1 MPLHDRPWVA
11 QTTLDTPLGRLLI
24 AATTR
29 GLGGAWFAGQAHHP
43 GPLDAPVCPGE
54 PLLAEA
60 AHALAAYWR
69 QPICARFDLPLDP
82 GGTEFQQSVW
92 QALRGIEAGQLKSY
106 GEIARETGRPQA
118 ARAVGAAIGR
128 NPLSIIV
135 PCHRVVGRQ
144 GALTGY
150 AGGLDRKR
158 ALLSGEGH
166 AAILRSE
173 PNRPRGRGPIQP

>member
-1 MPLHDRPWVA
+1 MTLADRPWVA
-11 QTTLDTPLGRLLI
+11 QTTLDTPLGPLLI
-24 AATTR
+24 AATAR

-43 GPLDAPVCPGE
+43 GPLDAPLRPQE

-60 AHALAAYWR
+60 ARALAAYWR
-69 QPICARFDLPLDP
+69 EPIRARFDLPLDP
-82 GGTEFQQSVW
+82 GGTPFQQTVW

-106 GEIARETGRPQA
+106 GELAREAGRPQA

-128 NPLSIIV
+128 NPLSVIV

-158 ALLSGEGH
+158 ALLKGEGH
-166 AAILRSE
+166 PDILRSA
-173 PNRPRGRGPIQP
+173 PNRP